1 MMSAFVGRQVLLS
14 RLDGLRQIP
23 TIPTIL
29 TPFLRDLARASISIR
44 EFDWA
49 RLTFELD
56 SCMHEVHGLVRTIYR
71 T

>member
-1 MMSAFVGRQVLLS
+1 MMSAFVGKQDLLS
-14 RLDGLRQIP
+14 RLNGLRQIP
-23 TIPTIL
+23 TVPAIL
-29 TPFLRDLARASISIR
+29 TPLLRDLARASVSTL

-56 SCMHEVHGLVRTIYR
+56 SNMDEVHGLVRTIYR

>member
-1 MMSAFVGRQVLLS
+1 MMSAFVGPQVLMS

-23 TIPTIL
+23 TIPAVL
-29 TPFLRDLARASISIR
+29 TPLLRHLAQASIFIR

-56 SCMHEVHGLVRTIYR
+56 SNMDEVHGLVRTIYR

>member
-1 MMSAFVGRQVLLS
+1 MMSAFVGKQVLLS
-14 RLDGLRQIP
+14 RLNGLRQIP
-23 TIPTIL
+23 TVPAIL
-29 TPFLRDLARASISIR
+29 TPLLRDRARASISIR

-56 SCMHEVHGLVRTIYR
+56 SYMDEVHVLVRTIYR